1 MFVVKYLA
9 SPVLRLGRP
18 CGAVTVRLAF
28 VALLTCYLSA
38 AVAMAG
44 SSREVGPQHVLQ
56 IGMWDVARSHSR
68 KYRQGGYID
77 IPIIDDARQ
86 DLMSDVSFHFFL
98 LLASD

>member
-1 MFVVKYLA
+1 M
-9 SPVLRLGRP
+9 LRLGRL

-38 AVAMAG
+38 AVAMGA

-56 IGMWDVARSHSR
+56 IGMWDVARFHSHSR

-77 IPIIDDARQ
+77 MPIIDDARQ
-86 DLMSDVSFHFFL
+86 DLISDASFHFFFTFIYL
-98 LLASD
+98 VTSEQ